1 MDLLTVE
8 MKTMLAK
15 KLLFTLNFRLMTN
28 DDFFR
33 IFDLRVVDIIDSEV
47 VRFDLVFKEEQE
59 VYISFKRIS
68 NGDVVLTYQLVSSL
82 NGAMNK
88 FEIYID
94 SSGIYNEY
102 FGMVNEL
109 FEIVTDI
116 EREEQFKKMDS
127 SINRIMKHK

>member
-33 IFDLRVVDIIDSEV
+33 IFDLRVVDIIDNEV
-47 VRFDLVFKEEQE
+47 VRFDLVIEEEQE

-68 NGDVVLTYQLVSSL
+68 NGDVVLTYQLLSSL
-82 NGAMNK
+82 NGVMNK

-94 SSGIYNEY
+94 SSGIYSEY

-127 SINRIMKHK
+127 SINRILKHK

>member
-33 IFDLRVVDIIDSEV
+33 IFDLRVIDIIDNEV

-82 NGAMNK
+82 NGTMNK

-94 SSGIYNEY
+94 SSGIYSEY

-127 SINRIMKHK
+127 SINRILKHK

>member
-33 IFDLRVVDIIDSEV
+33 IFDLRVVDIIDNEV
-47 VRFDLVFKEEQE
+47 VKFDLVFTEEQE

-68 NGDVVLTYQLVSSL
+68 NGDVVLTYQLISSL
-82 NGAMNK
+82 NGVMNK

-94 SSGIYNEY
+94 SSGIYSEY
-102 FGMVNEL
+102 FGMVNKL
-109 FEIVTDI
+109 FEIVTDM
-116 EREEQFKKMDS
+116 EREEQFKKMNS
-127 SINRIMKHK
+127 SIDRILKHK

>member
-33 IFDLRVVDIIDSEV
+33 IFDLRVIDIIDNEV

-82 NGAMNK
+82 NGTMNK
-88 FEIYID
+88 FEIYIN
-94 SSGIYNEY
+94 SSGIYSEY